1 MCLEPFHKHNCHAM
15 LNTLYPPVMST
26 QPTAKLTIPILT
38 KQRDGFFKYIQTVE
52 RRGNKDCLKNL
63 ISQNKL
69 EGEATGWPA
78 VKRTLTQY
86 LALANSMINECWDV
100 NNVPYNPTRQLLP
113 PSEQS
118 IDAMDIDTN
127 KRKGRKVDSGI
138 SMGQDG
144 RHSKNASTSS
154 NKSTFSQFSQQS
166 SRPGTPIGKGGS
178 TLERIAREFRKM
190 RPKQKVEVSEII
202 PQRSYN
208 DLEQENGHIPAPAK
222 TTMSRLR
229 KMKSLGALS
238 DLKQSNSSVSS
249 LRGVGGTGMPMFD
262 PEEMKRQRDAFERR
276 AAGV

>member
-1 MCLEPFHKHNCHAM
+1 M

-52 RRGNKDCLKNL
+52 RRGNKDCLNNL

-86 LALANSMINECWDV
+86 LTLANSMINECWDV
-100 NNVPYNPTRQLLP
+100 NNVPYNPTRPLLP
-113 PSEQS
+113 PSEES
-118 IDAMDIDTN
+118 MDVIEIDTD

-138 SMGQDG
+138 SMGNDSL
-144 RHSKNASTSS
+144 HSKNASTSS
-154 NKSTFSQFSQQS
+154 NKSSFSQYSQQP

-190 RPKQKVEVSEII
+190 RPKQKVEVNEII
-202 PQRSYN
+202 PQRTYH
-208 DLEQENGHIPAPAK
+208 DLEQENGNAAPSK

-238 DLKQSNSSVSS
+238 DLKQSNSSQSS
-249 LRGVGGTGMPMFD
+249 LRGGTGMPMFD

-276 AAGV
+276 AGNGV